1 MCRERI
7 ENAAISVTGTA
18 AATWNSDTGIL
29 SVDFNPEITDMI
41 TIQKAIAKVG
51 HDTELFKAD
60 DVTYKS
66 LPECCHYRN

>member
-7 ENAAISVTGTA
+7 EESALSVNGVA
-18 AATWNSDTGIL
+18 VATWNADTRKI
-29 SVDFNPEITDMI
+29 SVEFDNARTDLT

-60 DVTYKS
+60 DVTYKA
-66 LPECCHYRN
+66 LPECCYYRK